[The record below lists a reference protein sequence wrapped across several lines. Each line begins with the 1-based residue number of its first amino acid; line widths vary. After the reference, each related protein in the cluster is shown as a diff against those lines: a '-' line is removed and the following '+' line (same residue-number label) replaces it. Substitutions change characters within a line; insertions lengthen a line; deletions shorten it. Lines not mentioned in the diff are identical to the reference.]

1 MKRTILTAVS
11 LLFLF
16 VLPPHLSA
24 GPRSWQQA
32 QKIAERIGCWAK
44 NSVAPMTPGNVFLKM
59 GDKETA
65 VPLKLTNWGDTEVTS
80 ISYTFY
86 YTDKQVSEGPFVLNL
101 DQTLKDGETRE
112 VKIPIKPGQKL
123 GKEEL
128 LFNITQVNGQYNE
141 ASAGYAY
148 LTCCTVNKMPHKRV
162 LVEDYAGMWCW
173 HCPIGLVA
181 TDAIARMYPDDV
193 VAVSVHKTDDIS
205 KVVSRGVYE
214 GLIDRYAVTVP
225 AVWVARDNK
234 AAGFDITDAF
244 KIEKSKVTYMNM
256 EVDAEWDENGN
267 NIRVKTQVEPCMLP
281 DEGETFAIGYVMTA
295 SGLSDDKWRQES
307 NYAEYSSDS
316 YKDAPEEMK
325 FYADAA
331 NYVEGWSQVKG
342 MVYNHV
348 AIESQGMDN
357 GLEDSKMT
365 DFRADEVKTHSTTF
379 EGVNKYSVIR
389 DRSKIEIAAV
399 LFNTKTG
406 KIENAA
412 RCSVRNHGTTGIR
425 PNLVQEQKKTEG
437 IYDMQGRKV
446 NGKPT
451 PGIYIVNG
459 KKTVIR

>member
-11 LLFLF
+11 LLILF

-24 GPRSWQQA
+24 GPQSWQQA

-59 GDKETA
+59 GDKETV

-86 YTDKQVSEGPFVLNL
+86 YTDKQVSEGPFVLNF
-101 DQTLKDGETRE
+101 DQPLKKGETRE

-205 KVVSRGVYE
+205 KVVSRWVYE

-234 AAGFDITDAF
+234 AAGFDIT
-244 KIEKSKVTYMNM
+244 
-256 EVDAEWDENGN
+256 
-267 NIRVKTQVEPCMLP
+267 
-281 DEGETFAIGYVMTA
+281 
-295 SGLSDDKWRQES
+295 
-307 NYAEYSSDS
+307 
-316 YKDAPEEMK
+316 
-325 FYADAA
+325 DAA

-425 PNLVQEQKKTEG
+425 PNLVQEQKKPEG

>member
-11 LLFLF
+11 LLILF

-24 GPRSWQQA
+24 GPQSWQQA

-59 GDKETA
+59 GDKETV

-86 YTDKQVSEGPFVLNL
+86 YTDKQVSEGPFVLNF
-101 DQTLKDGETRE
+101 DQPLKDGETRE

-148 LTCCTVNKMPHKRV
+148 LTCCTVNKMLHKRV

-205 KVVSRGVYE
+205 KVVSRWVYE

-234 AAGFDITDAF
+234 AAGFDIT
-244 KIEKSKVTYMNM
+244 
-256 EVDAEWDENGN
+256 
-267 NIRVKTQVEPCMLP
+267 
-281 DEGETFAIGYVMTA
+281 
-295 SGLSDDKWRQES
+295 
-307 NYAEYSSDS
+307 
-316 YKDAPEEMK
+316 
-325 FYADAA
+325 DAA

-379 EGVNKYSVIR
+379 EGINKYSVIR

-425 PNLVQEQKKTEG
+425 PNLVQEQKKTVG

>member
-11 LLFLF
+11 LLILF

-24 GPRSWQQA
+24 GPQSWQQA

-44 NSVAPMTPGNVFLKM
+44 YSVAPMTPGNVFLKM
-59 GDKETA
+59 GDKETV

-86 YTDKQVSEGPFVLNL
+86 YTDKQVSEGPFVLNF
-101 DQTLKDGETRE
+101 DQPLKDGETRE

-205 KVVSRGVYE
+205 KVVSRWVYE

-234 AAGFDITDAF
+234 AAGFDIT
-244 KIEKSKVTYMNM
+244 
-256 EVDAEWDENGN
+256 
-267 NIRVKTQVEPCMLP
+267 
-281 DEGETFAIGYVMTA
+281 
-295 SGLSDDKWRQES
+295 
-307 NYAEYSSDS
+307 
-316 YKDAPEEMK
+316 
-325 FYADAA
+325 DAA

-425 PNLVQEQKKTEG
+425 PNLVQKQKKPEG

>member
-11 LLFLF
+11 LLILF

-24 GPRSWQQA
+24 GPQSWQQA

-59 GDKETA
+59 GDKETV

-86 YTDKQVSEGPFVLNL
+86 YTDKQVSEGPFVLNFDL
-101 DQTLKDGETRE
+101 PLKDGETRE

-205 KVVSRGVYE
+205 KVVSRLVYE

-225 AVWVARDNK
+225 SVWVARDNK
-234 AAGFDITDAF
+234 AAGFDIT
-244 KIEKSKVTYMNM
+244 
-256 EVDAEWDENGN
+256 
-267 NIRVKTQVEPCMLP
+267 
-281 DEGETFAIGYVMTA
+281 
-295 SGLSDDKWRQES
+295 
-307 NYAEYSSDS
+307 
-316 YKDAPEEMK
+316 
-325 FYADAA
+325 DAA

-425 PNLVQEQKKTEG
+425 PNLVQEQKKPEG

>member
-11 LLFLF
+11 LLILF

-24 GPRSWQQA
+24 GPQSWQQA

-59 GDKETA
+59 GDKETV

-86 YTDKQVSEGPFVLNL
+86 YTDKQVSEGPFVLNF
-101 DQTLKDGETRE
+101 DQPLKDGETRE

-205 KVVSRGVYE
+205 KVVSRRVYE

-225 AVWVARDNK
+225 SVWVARDNK
-234 AAGFDITDAF
+234 AAGFDIT
-244 KIEKSKVTYMNM
+244 
-256 EVDAEWDENGN
+256 
-267 NIRVKTQVEPCMLP
+267 
-281 DEGETFAIGYVMTA
+281 
-295 SGLSDDKWRQES
+295 
-307 NYAEYSSDS
+307 
-316 YKDAPEEMK
+316 
-325 FYADAA
+325 DAA

-425 PNLVQEQKKTEG
+425 PNLVQKQKKTEG

-446 NGKPT
+446 NGKPK

>member
-101 DQTLKDGETRE
+101 DQPLKDGETRE

-162 LVEDYAGMWCW
+162 LVEDYAGMCCW

-234 AAGFDITDAF
+234 AAGFDIT
-244 KIEKSKVTYMNM
+244 
-256 EVDAEWDENGN
+256 
-267 NIRVKTQVEPCMLP
+267 
-281 DEGETFAIGYVMTA
+281 
-295 SGLSDDKWRQES
+295 
-307 NYAEYSSDS
+307 
-316 YKDAPEEMK
+316 
-325 FYADAA
+325 DAA

-425 PNLVQEQKKTEG
+425 PNLVQEQKKPEG

>member
-11 LLFLF
+11 LLILF

-24 GPRSWQQA
+24 GPQSWQQA

-59 GDKETA
+59 GDKETV

-86 YTDKQVSEGPFVLNL
+86 YTDKQVSEGPFVLNF
-101 DQTLKDGETRE
+101 DQPLKDGETRE

-205 KVVSRGVYE
+205 KVVSRWVYE

-234 AAGFDITDAF
+234 AAGFDIT
-244 KIEKSKVTYMNM
+244 
-256 EVDAEWDENGN
+256 
-267 NIRVKTQVEPCMLP
+267 
-281 DEGETFAIGYVMTA
+281 
-295 SGLSDDKWRQES
+295 
-307 NYAEYSSDS
+307 
-316 YKDAPEEMK
+316 
-325 FYADAA
+325 DAA

-425 PNLVQEQKKTEG
+425 PNLVQEQKKNEG

-446 NGKPT
+446 SGKPT

>member
-11 LLFLF
+11 LLILF

-24 GPRSWQQA
+24 GPQSWQQA

-59 GDKETA
+59 WDKETV

-86 YTDKQVSEGPFVLNL
+86 YTDKQVSEGPFVLNF
-101 DQTLKDGETRE
+101 DQPLKDGETRE

-205 KVVSRGVYE
+205 KVVSRLVYE

-234 AAGFDITDAF
+234 AAGFDIT
-244 KIEKSKVTYMNM
+244 
-256 EVDAEWDENGN
+256 
-267 NIRVKTQVEPCMLP
+267 
-281 DEGETFAIGYVMTA
+281 
-295 SGLSDDKWRQES
+295 
-307 NYAEYSSDS
+307 
-316 YKDAPEEMK
+316 
-325 FYADAA
+325 DAA

>member
-11 LLFLF
+11 LLILF

-24 GPRSWQQA
+24 GPQSWQQA

-59 GDKETA
+59 GDKETV

-86 YTDKQVSEGPFVLNL
+86 YTDKQVSEGPFVLNF
-101 DQTLKDGETRE
+101 DQPLKDGETRA

-205 KVVSRGVYE
+205 KVVSRWVYE

-234 AAGFDITDAF
+234 AAGFDIT
-244 KIEKSKVTYMNM
+244 
-256 EVDAEWDENGN
+256 
-267 NIRVKTQVEPCMLP
+267 
-281 DEGETFAIGYVMTA
+281 
-295 SGLSDDKWRQES
+295 
-307 NYAEYSSDS
+307 
-316 YKDAPEEMK
+316 
-325 FYADAA
+325 DAA

-459 KKTVIR
+459 KKMVIR

>member
-11 LLFLF
+11 LLILF

-24 GPRSWQQA
+24 GPQSWQQA

-59 GDKETA
+59 GDKETV

-86 YTDKQVSEGPFVLNL
+86 YTDKQVSEGPFVLNF
-101 DQTLKDGETRE
+101 DQPLKNGETRE

-205 KVVSRGVYE
+205 KVVSRLVYE

-225 AVWVARDNK
+225 SVWVARDNK
-234 AAGFDITDAF
+234 AAGFDIT
-244 KIEKSKVTYMNM
+244 
-256 EVDAEWDENGN
+256 
-267 NIRVKTQVEPCMLP
+267 
-281 DEGETFAIGYVMTA
+281 
-295 SGLSDDKWRQES
+295 
-307 NYAEYSSDS
+307 
-316 YKDAPEEMK
+316 
-325 FYADAA
+325 DAA

>member
-11 LLFLF
+11 LLILF

-24 GPRSWQQA
+24 GPQSWQQA

-59 GDKETA
+59 GDKETV

-86 YTDKQVSEGPFVLNL
+86 YTDKQVSEGPFVLNF
-101 DQTLKDGETRE
+101 DQPLKNGETRE

-173 HCPIGLVA
+173 HCPIGLVT

-205 KVVSRGVYE
+205 KVVSRWVYE

-234 AAGFDITDAF
+234 AAGFDIT
-244 KIEKSKVTYMNM
+244 
-256 EVDAEWDENGN
+256 
-267 NIRVKTQVEPCMLP
+267 
-281 DEGETFAIGYVMTA
+281 
-295 SGLSDDKWRQES
+295 
-307 NYAEYSSDS
+307 
-316 YKDAPEEMK
+316 
-325 FYADAA
+325 DAA

-459 KKTVIR
+459 KKMVIR

>member
-1 MKRTILTAVS
+1 MKRAILTAVS
-11 LLFLF
+11 LLILF

-24 GPRSWQQA
+24 GPQSWQQA

-59 GDKETA
+59 GDKETV

-86 YTDKQVSEGPFVLNL
+86 YTDKQVSEGPFVLNF
-101 DQTLKDGETRE
+101 DQPLKNGETRE

-205 KVVSRGVYE
+205 KVVSRWVYE

-234 AAGFDITDAF
+234 AAGFDIT
-244 KIEKSKVTYMNM
+244 
-256 EVDAEWDENGN
+256 
-267 NIRVKTQVEPCMLP
+267 
-281 DEGETFAIGYVMTA
+281 
-295 SGLSDDKWRQES
+295 
-307 NYAEYSSDS
+307 
-316 YKDAPEEMK
+316 
-325 FYADAA
+325 DAA

-425 PNLVQEQKKTEG
+425 PNLVQEQKKPEG

>member
-11 LLFLF
+11 LLILF

-24 GPRSWQQA
+24 GPQSWQQA

-59 GDKETA
+59 GDKETV

-86 YTDKQVSEGPFVLNL
+86 YTDKQVSEGPFVLNF
-101 DQTLKDGETRE
+101 DQPLKDGETRE

-205 KVVSRGVYE
+205 KVVSRWVYE

-234 AAGFDITDAF
+234 AAGFDIT
-244 KIEKSKVTYMNM
+244 
-256 EVDAEWDENGN
+256 
-267 NIRVKTQVEPCMLP
+267 
-281 DEGETFAIGYVMTA
+281 
-295 SGLSDDKWRQES
+295 
-307 NYAEYSSDS
+307 
-316 YKDAPEEMK
+316 
-325 FYADAA
+325 DAA

-425 PNLVQEQKKTEG
+425 PNLVQKQKKTEG

-446 NGKPT
+446 NGKPK

>member
-11 LLFLF
+11 LLILF

-24 GPRSWQQA
+24 GPQSWKQA

-59 GDKETA
+59 GDKETV

-86 YTDKQVSEGPFVLNL
+86 YTDKQVSEGPFVLNF
-101 DQTLKDGETRE
+101 DQPLKDGETRE

-205 KVVSRGVYE
+205 KVVSRWVYE

-234 AAGFDITDAF
+234 AAGFDIT
-244 KIEKSKVTYMNM
+244 
-256 EVDAEWDENGN
+256 
-267 NIRVKTQVEPCMLP
+267 
-281 DEGETFAIGYVMTA
+281 
-295 SGLSDDKWRQES
+295 
-307 NYAEYSSDS
+307 
-316 YKDAPEEMK
+316 
-325 FYADAA
+325 DAA

-425 PNLVQEQKKTEG
+425 PNLVQEQKKPEG

>member
-11 LLFLF
+11 LLILF

-24 GPRSWQQA
+24 GSQSWQQA

-44 NSVAPMTPGNVFLKM
+44 YSVAPMTPGNVFLKM
-59 GDKETA
+59 GDKETV

-86 YTDKQVSEGPFVLNL
+86 YTDKQVSEGPFVLNF
-101 DQTLKDGETRE
+101 DQPLKDGETRE

-205 KVVSRGVYE
+205 KVVSRSVYE

-234 AAGFDITDAF
+234 AAGFDIT
-244 KIEKSKVTYMNM
+244 
-256 EVDAEWDENGN
+256 
-267 NIRVKTQVEPCMLP
+267 
-281 DEGETFAIGYVMTA
+281 
-295 SGLSDDKWRQES
+295 
-307 NYAEYSSDS
+307 
-316 YKDAPEEMK
+316 
-325 FYADAA
+325 DAA

-425 PNLVQEQKKTEG
+425 PNLVQEQKKQEG

>member
-11 LLFLF
+11 LLILF

-24 GPRSWQQA
+24 GPQSWQQA

-59 GDKETA
+59 GDKETV

-86 YTDKQVSEGPFVLNL
+86 YTDKQVSEGPFVLNF
-101 DQTLKDGETRE
+101 DQPLKNGEMRE

-205 KVVSRGVYE
+205 KVVSRLVYE

-234 AAGFDITDAF
+234 AAGFDIT
-244 KIEKSKVTYMNM
+244 
-256 EVDAEWDENGN
+256 
-267 NIRVKTQVEPCMLP
+267 
-281 DEGETFAIGYVMTA
+281 
-295 SGLSDDKWRQES
+295 
-307 NYAEYSSDS
+307 
-316 YKDAPEEMK
+316 
-325 FYADAA
+325 DAA

-425 PNLVQEQKKTEG
+425 PNLVQEQKKQEG

>member
-11 LLFLF
+11 LLILF

-24 GPRSWQQA
+24 GPQSWQQA

-59 GDKETA
+59 GDKETV

-86 YTDKQVSEGPFVLNL
+86 YTDKQVSEGPFVLNF
-101 DQTLKDGETRE
+101 DQPLKDGETRE

-128 LFNITQVNGQYNE
+128 LFNIPQVNGQYNE

-205 KVVSRGVYE
+205 KVVSRLVYE

-225 AVWVARDNK
+225 SVWVARDNK
-234 AAGFDITDAF
+234 AAGFDIT
-244 KIEKSKVTYMNM
+244 
-256 EVDAEWDENGN
+256 
-267 NIRVKTQVEPCMLP
+267 
-281 DEGETFAIGYVMTA
+281 
-295 SGLSDDKWRQES
+295 
-307 NYAEYSSDS
+307 
-316 YKDAPEEMK
+316 
-325 FYADAA
+325 DAA

-425 PNLVQEQKKTEG
+425 SNLVQEQKKQEG

-446 NGKPT
+446 NGKPK

-459 KKTVIR
+459 KKTIIR

>member
-11 LLFLF
+11 LLILF

-24 GPRSWQQA
+24 GPQSWQQA

-59 GDKETA
+59 GDKETV

-86 YTDKQVSEGPFVLNL
+86 YTDKQVSEGPFVLNF
-101 DQTLKDGETRE
+101 DQPLKDGETRE

-205 KVVSRGVYE
+205 KVVSRRVYE

-225 AVWVARDNK
+225 SVWVARDNK
-234 AAGFDITDAF
+234 AAGFDIT
-244 KIEKSKVTYMNM
+244 
-256 EVDAEWDENGN
+256 
-267 NIRVKTQVEPCMLP
+267 
-281 DEGETFAIGYVMTA
+281 
-295 SGLSDDKWRQES
+295 
-307 NYAEYSSDS
+307 
-316 YKDAPEEMK
+316 
-325 FYADAA
+325 DAA

-365 DFRADEVKTHSTTF
+365 GFRADEVKTHSTTF

>member
-11 LLFLF
+11 LLILF

-24 GPRSWQQA
+24 GPQSWQQA

-59 GDKETA
+59 GDKETV

-86 YTDKQVSEGPFVLNL
+86 YTDKQVSEGPFVLNF
-101 DQTLKDGETRE
+101 DQPLKDGETRE

-205 KVVSRGVYE
+205 KVVSRLVYE

-244 KIEKSKVTYMNM
+244 
-256 EVDAEWDENGN
+256 
-267 NIRVKTQVEPCMLP
+267 
-281 DEGETFAIGYVMTA
+281 
-295 SGLSDDKWRQES
+295 
-307 NYAEYSSDS
+307 
-316 YKDAPEEMK
+316 
-325 FYADAA
+325 

-425 PNLVQEQKKTEG
+425 PNLVQEQKKPEG

>member
-11 LLFLF
+11 LLILF

-24 GPRSWQQA
+24 GPQSWQQA

-59 GDKETA
+59 GDKETV

-86 YTDKQVSEGPFVLNL
+86 YTDKQVSEGPFVLNF
-101 DQTLKDGETRE
+101 DQPLKNGETRE

-128 LFNITQVNGQYNE
+128 LFNIPQVNGQYNE

-205 KVVSRGVYE
+205 KVVSRWVYE

-234 AAGFDITDAF
+234 AAGFDIT
-244 KIEKSKVTYMNM
+244 
-256 EVDAEWDENGN
+256 
-267 NIRVKTQVEPCMLP
+267 
-281 DEGETFAIGYVMTA
+281 
-295 SGLSDDKWRQES
+295 
-307 NYAEYSSDS
+307 
-316 YKDAPEEMK
+316 
-325 FYADAA
+325 DAA

-425 PNLVQEQKKTEG
+425 SNLVQEQKKQEG

>member
-11 LLFLF
+11 LLILF

-86 YTDKQVSEGPFVLNL
+86 YTDKQVSEGPFVLHL
-101 DQTLKDGETRE
+101 DQPLKDGETRE

-123 GKEEL
+123 GKEEV

-162 LVEDYAGMWCW
+162 LVEDYAGMWCP

-234 AAGFDITDAF
+234 AAGFDIT
-244 KIEKSKVTYMNM
+244 
-256 EVDAEWDENGN
+256 
-267 NIRVKTQVEPCMLP
+267 
-281 DEGETFAIGYVMTA
+281 
-295 SGLSDDKWRQES
+295 
-307 NYAEYSSDS
+307 
-316 YKDAPEEMK
+316 
-325 FYADAA
+325 DAA

-425 PNLVQEQKKTEG
+425 PNLVQEQKKPEG

>member
-1 MKRTILTAVS
+1 
-11 LLFLF
+11 
-16 VLPPHLSA
+16 
-24 GPRSWQQA
+24 
-32 QKIAERIGCWAK
+32 
-44 NSVAPMTPGNVFLKM
+44 MTPGNVFLKM
-59 GDKETA
+59 GNKETV
-65 VPLKLTNWGDTEVTS
+65 VPLKQTNWGDTEVTS

-86 YTDKQVSEGPFVLNL
+86 YTDKQVSEGPFVLNF
-101 DQTLKDGETRE
+101 DQPLKDGETRE

-205 KVVSRGVYE
+205 KVVSRWVYE

-234 AAGFDITDAF
+234 AAGFDITDA
-244 KIEKSKVTYMNM
+244 
-256 EVDAEWDENGN
+256 
-267 NIRVKTQVEPCMLP
+267 
-281 DEGETFAIGYVMTA
+281 
-295 SGLSDDKWRQES
+295 
-307 NYAEYSSDS
+307 
-316 YKDAPEEMK
+316 
-325 FYADAA
+325 A

-357 GLEDSKMT
+357 GLENSKMT

-425 PNLVQEQKKTEG
+425 PNLVQKQKKTEG

-459 KKTVIR
+459 KKMVIR

>member
-11 LLFLF
+11 LLILF

-86 YTDKQVSEGPFVLNL
+86 YTDKQVSEGPFVLHL
-101 DQTLKDGETRE
+101 DQPLKDGETRE

-123 GKEEL
+123 GKEEV

-162 LVEDYAGMWCW
+162 LVEDYAGMWCS

-205 KVVSRGVYE
+205 KVVSRLVYE

-234 AAGFDITDAF
+234 AAGFDIT
-244 KIEKSKVTYMNM
+244 
-256 EVDAEWDENGN
+256 
-267 NIRVKTQVEPCMLP
+267 
-281 DEGETFAIGYVMTA
+281 
-295 SGLSDDKWRQES
+295 
-307 NYAEYSSDS
+307 
-316 YKDAPEEMK
+316 
-325 FYADAA
+325 DAA

-425 PNLVQEQKKTEG
+425 PNLVQEQKKPEG

>member
-11 LLFLF
+11 LLILF

-24 GPRSWQQA
+24 GPQSWQQA

-59 GDKETA
+59 GDKETV

-86 YTDKQVSEGPFVLNL
+86 YTDKQVSEGPFVLNF
-101 DQTLKDGETRE
+101 DQPLKDGETRE
-112 VKIPIKPGQKL
+112 VKIPIRPGQKL

-205 KVVSRGVYE
+205 KVVSRWVYE

-234 AAGFDITDAF
+234 AAGFDIT
-244 KIEKSKVTYMNM
+244 
-256 EVDAEWDENGN
+256 
-267 NIRVKTQVEPCMLP
+267 
-281 DEGETFAIGYVMTA
+281 
-295 SGLSDDKWRQES
+295 
-307 NYAEYSSDS
+307 
-316 YKDAPEEMK
+316 
-325 FYADAA
+325 DAA

-425 PNLVQEQKKTEG
+425 PNLVQEQKKPEG

-446 NGKPT
+446 NGKLT

>member
-11 LLFLF
+11 LLILF

-24 GPRSWQQA
+24 GPQSWQQA

-59 GDKETA
+59 GNKETV

-86 YTDKQVSEGPFVLNL
+86 YTDKQVSEGPFVLNF
-101 DQTLKDGETRE
+101 DQPLKDGETRE

-205 KVVSRGVYE
+205 KVVSRWVYE

-234 AAGFDITDAF
+234 AAGFDIT
-244 KIEKSKVTYMNM
+244 
-256 EVDAEWDENGN
+256 
-267 NIRVKTQVEPCMLP
+267 
-281 DEGETFAIGYVMTA
+281 
-295 SGLSDDKWRQES
+295 
-307 NYAEYSSDS
+307 
-316 YKDAPEEMK
+316 
-325 FYADAA
+325 DAA

-399 LFNTKTG
+399 LFNTKTR

-425 PNLVQEQKKTEG
+425 PNLVQKQKKTEG

-459 KKTVIR
+459 KKMVIR

>member
-11 LLFLF
+11 LLILF

-24 GPRSWQQA
+24 GPQSWQQA

-59 GDKETA
+59 GDKETV

-86 YTDKQVSEGPFVLNL
+86 YTDKQVSEGPFVLNF
-101 DQTLKDGETRE
+101 DQPLKNGEMRE

-205 KVVSRGVYE
+205 KVVSRWVYE

-234 AAGFDITDAF
+234 AAGFDIT
-244 KIEKSKVTYMNM
+244 
-256 EVDAEWDENGN
+256 
-267 NIRVKTQVEPCMLP
+267 
-281 DEGETFAIGYVMTA
+281 
-295 SGLSDDKWRQES
+295 
-307 NYAEYSSDS
+307 
-316 YKDAPEEMK
+316 
-325 FYADAA
+325 DAA

>member
-11 LLFLF
+11 LLILF

-24 GPRSWQQA
+24 GPQSWQQA

-59 GDKETA
+59 GDKETV

-86 YTDKQVSEGPFVLNL
+86 YTDKQVSEGPFVLNF
-101 DQTLKDGETRE
+101 DQPLKDGETRE

-205 KVVSRGVYE
+205 KVVSRRVYE

-234 AAGFDITDAF
+234 AAGFDIT
-244 KIEKSKVTYMNM
+244 
-256 EVDAEWDENGN
+256 
-267 NIRVKTQVEPCMLP
+267 
-281 DEGETFAIGYVMTA
+281 
-295 SGLSDDKWRQES
+295 
-307 NYAEYSSDS
+307 
-316 YKDAPEEMK
+316 
-325 FYADAA
+325 DAA

-425 PNLVQEQKKTEG
+425 PNLVQKQKKTEG

>member
-11 LLFLF
+11 LLILF

-24 GPRSWQQA
+24 GPQSWQQA

-44 NSVAPMTPGNVFLKM
+44 NSVVPMTPGNVFLKM
-59 GDKETA
+59 GDKETV

-86 YTDKQVSEGPFVLNL
+86 YTDKQVSEGPFVLNF
-101 DQTLKDGETRE
+101 DQPLKDGETRE
-112 VKIPIKPGQKL
+112 VKIPIKSGQKL

-205 KVVSRGVYE
+205 KVVSRWVYE

-234 AAGFDITDAF
+234 AAGFDIT
-244 KIEKSKVTYMNM
+244 
-256 EVDAEWDENGN
+256 
-267 NIRVKTQVEPCMLP
+267 
-281 DEGETFAIGYVMTA
+281 
-295 SGLSDDKWRQES
+295 
-307 NYAEYSSDS
+307 
-316 YKDAPEEMK
+316 
-325 FYADAA
+325 DAA

-425 PNLVQEQKKTEG
+425 PNLVQEQKKQEG

>member
-11 LLFLF
+11 LLILF

-24 GPRSWQQA
+24 GPQSWQQA

-59 GDKETA
+59 GDKETV

-86 YTDKQVSEGPFVLNL
+86 YTDKQVSEGPFVLNF
-101 DQTLKDGETRE
+101 DQPLKNGETRE

-205 KVVSRGVYE
+205 KVVSRLVYE

-234 AAGFDITDAF
+234 AAGFDIT
-244 KIEKSKVTYMNM
+244 
-256 EVDAEWDENGN
+256 
-267 NIRVKTQVEPCMLP
+267 
-281 DEGETFAIGYVMTA
+281 
-295 SGLSDDKWRQES
+295 
-307 NYAEYSSDS
+307 
-316 YKDAPEEMK
+316 
-325 FYADAA
+325 DAA

-412 RCSVRNHGTTGIR
+412 RCSVRNHDTTGIR

>member
-11 LLFLF
+11 LLILF

-24 GPRSWQQA
+24 GPQSWQQA

-59 GDKETA
+59 GDKETV

-86 YTDKQVSEGPFVLNL
+86 YTDKQVSEGPFVLNF
-101 DQTLKDGETRE
+101 DQPLKDGETRE

-205 KVVSRGVYE
+205 KVVSRLVYE

-225 AVWVARDNK
+225 SVWVARDNK
-234 AAGFDITDAF
+234 AAGFDIT
-244 KIEKSKVTYMNM
+244 
-256 EVDAEWDENGN
+256 
-267 NIRVKTQVEPCMLP
+267 
-281 DEGETFAIGYVMTA
+281 
-295 SGLSDDKWRQES
+295 
-307 NYAEYSSDS
+307 
-316 YKDAPEEMK
+316 
-325 FYADAA
+325 DAA

-412 RCSVRNHGTTGIR
+412 RCSVRNHDTTGIR
-425 PNLVQEQKKTEG
+425 PNLVQEQKKQEG

>member
-11 LLFLF
+11 LLILF

-24 GPRSWQQA
+24 GPQSWQQA

-59 GDKETA
+59 GDKETV

-86 YTDKQVSEGPFVLNL
+86 YTDKQVSEGPFVLNF
-101 DQTLKDGETRE
+101 DQPLKDGETRE

-205 KVVSRGVYE
+205 KVVSRWVYE

-234 AAGFDITDAF
+234 AAGFDIT
-244 KIEKSKVTYMNM
+244 
-256 EVDAEWDENGN
+256 
-267 NIRVKTQVEPCMLP
+267 
-281 DEGETFAIGYVMTA
+281 
-295 SGLSDDKWRQES
+295 
-307 NYAEYSSDS
+307 
-316 YKDAPEEMK
+316 
-325 FYADAA
+325 DAA

-425 PNLVQEQKKTEG
+425 PNLIQEQKKPEG

>member
-11 LLFLF
+11 LLILF

-24 GPRSWQQA
+24 GPQSWQQA

-59 GDKETA
+59 GDKETV

-86 YTDKQVSEGPFVLNL
+86 YTDKQVSEGPFVLNF
-101 DQTLKDGETRE
+101 DQPLKDGETRE

-148 LTCCTVNKMPHKRV
+148 LTCCTVNKMLHKRV

-193 VAVSVHKTDDIS
+193 VAVSVQKTDDIS
-205 KVVSRGVYE
+205 KVVSRWVYE

-234 AAGFDITDAF
+234 AAGFDIT
-244 KIEKSKVTYMNM
+244 
-256 EVDAEWDENGN
+256 
-267 NIRVKTQVEPCMLP
+267 
-281 DEGETFAIGYVMTA
+281 
-295 SGLSDDKWRQES
+295 
-307 NYAEYSSDS
+307 
-316 YKDAPEEMK
+316 
-325 FYADAA
+325 DAA

-425 PNLVQEQKKTEG
+425 PNLVQEQKKPEG

>member
-11 LLFLF
+11 LLILF

-24 GPRSWQQA
+24 GPQSWQQA

-59 GDKETA
+59 GDKETV

-86 YTDKQVSEGPFVLNL
+86 YIDKQVSEGPFVLNF
-101 DQTLKDGETRE
+101 DQPLKDGETRE

-205 KVVSRGVYE
+205 KVVSRLVYE

-234 AAGFDITDAF
+234 AAGFDIT
-244 KIEKSKVTYMNM
+244 
-256 EVDAEWDENGN
+256 
-267 NIRVKTQVEPCMLP
+267 
-281 DEGETFAIGYVMTA
+281 
-295 SGLSDDKWRQES
+295 
-307 NYAEYSSDS
+307 
-316 YKDAPEEMK
+316 
-325 FYADAA
+325 DAA

-425 PNLVQEQKKTEG
+425 PNLVQEQKKPEG

>member
-11 LLFLF
+11 LLILF

-24 GPRSWQQA
+24 GPQSWQQA

-59 GDKETA
+59 GDKETV

-86 YTDKQVSEGPFVLNL
+86 YTDKQVSEGPFVLNF
-101 DQTLKDGETRE
+101 DQPLKDGETRE
-112 VKIPIKPGQKL
+112 VKIPIKQCQKL

-148 LTCCTVNKMPHKRV
+148 LTCCTVNKMLHKRV

-205 KVVSRGVYE
+205 KVVSRWVYE

-234 AAGFDITDAF
+234 AAGFDIT
-244 KIEKSKVTYMNM
+244 
-256 EVDAEWDENGN
+256 
-267 NIRVKTQVEPCMLP
+267 
-281 DEGETFAIGYVMTA
+281 
-295 SGLSDDKWRQES
+295 
-307 NYAEYSSDS
+307 
-316 YKDAPEEMK
+316 
-325 FYADAA
+325 DAA

-425 PNLVQEQKKTEG
+425 PNLVQEQKKQEG

>member
-11 LLFLF
+11 LLILF

-24 GPRSWQQA
+24 GPQSWQQA

-59 GDKETA
+59 GDKETV

-86 YTDKQVSEGPFVLNL
+86 YTDKQVSEGPFVLNF
-101 DQTLKDGETRE
+101 DQPLKDGETRE

-205 KVVSRGVYE
+205 KVVSRWVYE

-225 AVWVARDNK
+225 SVWVARDNK
-234 AAGFDITDAF
+234 AAGFDIT
-244 KIEKSKVTYMNM
+244 
-256 EVDAEWDENGN
+256 
-267 NIRVKTQVEPCMLP
+267 
-281 DEGETFAIGYVMTA
+281 
-295 SGLSDDKWRQES
+295 
-307 NYAEYSSDS
+307 
-316 YKDAPEEMK
+316 
-325 FYADAA
+325 DAA

-379 EGVNKYSVIR
+379 EGVNQYSVIR

-425 PNLVQEQKKTEG
+425 PNLVQEQKKPEG

>member
-11 LLFLF
+11 LLILF

-24 GPRSWQQA
+24 GPQSWQQA

-59 GDKETA
+59 GDKETV

-86 YTDKQVSEGPFVLNL
+86 YTDKQVSEGPFVLNF
-101 DQTLKDGETRE
+101 DQPLKDGETRE

-148 LTCCTVNKMPHKRV
+148 LTCCTVNKMPHKWV

-193 VAVSVHKTDDIS
+193 VAVSCYKTDDIS
-205 KVVSRGVYE
+205 KVVSRWVYE

-234 AAGFDITDAF
+234 AAGFDIT
-244 KIEKSKVTYMNM
+244 
-256 EVDAEWDENGN
+256 
-267 NIRVKTQVEPCMLP
+267 
-281 DEGETFAIGYVMTA
+281 
-295 SGLSDDKWRQES
+295 
-307 NYAEYSSDS
+307 
-316 YKDAPEEMK
+316 
-325 FYADAA
+325 DAA

-379 EGVNKYSVIR
+379 EGVNQYSVIR

>member
-11 LLFLF
+11 LLILF

-24 GPRSWQQA
+24 GPQSWQQA

-59 GDKETA
+59 GDKETV
-65 VPLKLTNWGDTEVTS
+65 VPLKLTNWGDIEVTS

-86 YTDKQVSEGPFVLNL
+86 YTDKQVSEGPFVLNF
-101 DQTLKDGETRE
+101 DQPLKDGETRE

-205 KVVSRGVYE
+205 KVVSRWVYE

-234 AAGFDITDAF
+234 AAGFDIT
-244 KIEKSKVTYMNM
+244 
-256 EVDAEWDENGN
+256 
-267 NIRVKTQVEPCMLP
+267 
-281 DEGETFAIGYVMTA
+281 
-295 SGLSDDKWRQES
+295 
-307 NYAEYSSDS
+307 
-316 YKDAPEEMK
+316 
-325 FYADAA
+325 DAA

>member
-11 LLFLF
+11 LLILF
-16 VLPPHLSA
+16 VLPHHLSA

-86 YTDKQVSEGPFVLNL
+86 YTDKQVSEGPFVLHL
-101 DQTLKDGETRE
+101 DQPLKDGETRE

-234 AAGFDITDAF
+234 AAGFDITDA
-244 KIEKSKVTYMNM
+244 
-256 EVDAEWDENGN
+256 
-267 NIRVKTQVEPCMLP
+267 
-281 DEGETFAIGYVMTA
+281 
-295 SGLSDDKWRQES
+295 
-307 NYAEYSSDS
+307 
-316 YKDAPEEMK
+316 
-325 FYADAA
+325 A
-331 NYVEGWSQVKG
+331 NYVEGWSKVKG

-425 PNLVQEQKKTEG
+425 PNLVQEQKKPEG

>member
-11 LLFLF
+11 LLILF

-24 GPRSWQQA
+24 GPQSWQQA

-59 GDKETA
+59 GDKETV

-86 YTDKQVSEGPFVLNL
+86 YTDKQVSEGPFVLNF
-101 DQTLKDGETRE
+101 DQPLKDGETRE

-205 KVVSRGVYE
+205 KVVSRWVYE

-234 AAGFDITDAF
+234 AAGFDIT
-244 KIEKSKVTYMNM
+244 
-256 EVDAEWDENGN
+256 
-267 NIRVKTQVEPCMLP
+267 
-281 DEGETFAIGYVMTA
+281 
-295 SGLSDDKWRQES
+295 
-307 NYAEYSSDS
+307 
-316 YKDAPEEMK
+316 
-325 FYADAA
+325 DAA

-425 PNLVQEQKKTEG
+425 SNLVQEQKKPEG

>member
-11 LLFLF
+11 LLILF

-24 GPRSWQQA
+24 GPQSWQQA

-59 GDKETA
+59 GDKETV

-86 YTDKQVSEGPFVLNL
+86 YTDKQVSEGPFVLNF
-101 DQTLKDGETRE
+101 DQPLKDGETRE

-205 KVVSRGVYE
+205 KVVSRLVYE

-234 AAGFDITDAF
+234 AAGFDI
-244 KIEKSKVTYMNM
+244 I
-256 EVDAEWDENGN
+256 
-267 NIRVKTQVEPCMLP
+267 
-281 DEGETFAIGYVMTA
+281 
-295 SGLSDDKWRQES
+295 
-307 NYAEYSSDS
+307 
-316 YKDAPEEMK
+316 
-325 FYADAA
+325 DAA

-425 PNLVQEQKKTEG
+425 SNLVQEQKKPEG
-437 IYDMQGRKV
+437 IYDMQGRKM

-459 KKTVIR
+459 KKMVIR